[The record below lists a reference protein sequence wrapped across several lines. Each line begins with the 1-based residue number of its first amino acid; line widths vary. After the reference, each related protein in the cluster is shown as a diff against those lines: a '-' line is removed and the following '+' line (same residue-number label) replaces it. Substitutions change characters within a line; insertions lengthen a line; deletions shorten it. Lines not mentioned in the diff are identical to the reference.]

1 MNTTKFRFTLLLVL
15 TLLQAHAQAPS
26 WIDFDSRKQLFPQSV
41 FLTGFASAKYD
52 KEKPKDEL
60 LNDLTGYAKSELVEG
75 ITVTVYSKSILH
87 TQEKSKTVSQ
97 NYTQTTASFSNAELP
112 GLKIETWDDKKDKQ
126 LYAFACVRTN
136 DLLEYH
142 QVKLKEKR
150 EKVISNLQEGDQLRK
165 TRKNK
170 AALQY
175 FQDCLPL
182 LAELDASFSIIQ
194 ALTKQA
200 QQADIQQLSVQVR
213 RGLEELSHIAAI
225 TPTEAAEIMADEIA
239 TKIKGQKLKLQLLP
253 FTYQDSKMAGEFSSS
268 LHEAL
273 KQNLSGKGVSL
284 VEPSIA
290 EGGVK
295 AEGLFTGVYWAETKQ
310 LRLSGVVKGKNG
322 VVIAGAEALLSKDWF
337 TADNKSWLPEQ
348 FEDAGKRMKIFKEG
362 EIVGGGLNLD
372 LWTNKGDENL
382 LFHQNDTLKLYIRS
396 NHECYLRFV
405 YYMADSSKVL
415 LMDDYYIG
423 SDKVNKVVQVPES
436 FICAEPFGIESLVL
450 NGQTSPF
457 AKLST
462 TKRDGY
468 VFIENEVK
476 EIVAQSRGF
485 KRVNNET
492 LNGEKRLIINTIK

>member
-1 MNTTKFRFTLLLVL
+1 MNATKFRITLLLVV
-15 TLLQAHAQAPS
+15 TLLQAQAQTPS
-26 WIDFDSRKQLFPQSV
+26 WIDFNSRKQHFPQGV

-52 KEKPKDEL
+52 KEKPKDEQ
-60 LNDLTGYAKSELVEG
+60 LNALTGYAKSELVES

-87 TQEKSKTVSQ
+87 AQENSQTVSQ
-97 NYTQTTASFSNAELP
+97 NFTQTTASFANAELP
-112 GLKIETWDDKKDKQ
+112 GMKTETWDDKKDKQ
-126 LYAFACVRTN
+126 LYAFVYVRTN
-136 DLLEYH
+136 DLLDFH
-142 QVKLKEKR
+142 QVKLKEKH
-150 EKVISNLQEGDQLRK
+150 EKIVSNLQEADQLRK
-165 TRKNK
+165 AGKNK
-170 AALQY
+170 PALQY

-213 RGLEELSHIAAI
+213 RGLEELSHITAT
-225 TPTEAAEIMADEIA
+225 TPTEAAEIIAEAIA

-253 FTYQDSKMAGEFSSS
+253 FTYQDSKMAGEFSSA
-268 LHEAL
+268 LHESL
-273 KQNLSGKGVSL
+273 KQNLSGKGVTLLELSN
-284 VEPSIA
+284 A

-295 AEGLFTGVYWAETKQ
+295 ADGLFTGVYWAESKQ
-310 LRLSGVVKGKNG
+310 LRLTGTVKGKNG

-337 TADNKSWLPEQ
+337 TKDNKSWLPEQ

-382 LFHQNDTLKLYIRS
+382 LFHENDTLKLYIRS

-405 YYMADSSKVL
+405 YYMADNSKVL

-423 SDKVNKVVQVPES
+423 SDKVNKVVQIPES

-457 AKLST
+457 EKLST

-468 VFIENEVK
+468 IFIENEVK

-485 KRVNNET
+485 KRVSNET
-492 LNGEKRLIINTIK
+492 LNGEKRLIINTVK